1 MGICAKICV
10 LADFFNATATK
21 KSPRKFVI
29 PAAIQPKS
37 AQNIYDNASSKT
49 DFD

>member
-1 MGICAKICV
+1 MGTCAKIFV
-10 LADFFNATATK
+10 LADFFNAPATK
-21 KSPRKFVI
+21 KSLPEFVI
-29 PAAIQPKS
+29 PAATQPKS